1 MFWRKMKNRIIAL
14 MIIVFLLPLYGCN
27 KDTSSTTDDNEK
39 AIVYDDND
47 SNKNEKLVIYDN
59 KEQVFDEIYHFGNTI
74 QIDDGFIYSKWS
86 ESNEFTS
93 GMEYY
98 CYNYDNKKSVFLGNI
113 DGWSLQTQETAF
125 ISNHVFFFVSTGDIT
140 SYETRELKLIDIN
153 LEQCVLSEVFSEKG
167 GFPYSTIE
175 KMNDSVLMAKV
186 YKNGSG
192 IEEYNTK
199 TGQIKK
205 LKSFEYD
212 DEKNVGEAIRSL
224 SVDEENHTISLLVL
238 KNEMGASPNLSID
251 TFDYDFKFLNRHDIS
266 SVFSDE
272 NEIIQGV
279 LSFECND
286 NYFYYENFSVTRY
299 LGLFKDNEIEIIDD
313 VDESFEMS
321 HEITKDNHKLFY
333 QLGDNKKCLYL
344 FDINSGQISKTTLK
358 TKDERYYIINMS
370 KNKDYLEI
378 LLDCKDSDSGDK
390 LDTVLYNINLS
401 DLDFKLIESKT

>member
-125 ISNHVFFFVSTGDIT
+125 ISNHVYFFVSTGDIT

-186 YKNGSG
+186 YKN
-192 IEEYNTK
+192 
-199 TGQIKK
+199 
-205 LKSFEYD
+205 
-212 DEKNVGEAIRSL
+212 
-224 SVDEENHTISLLVL
+224 
-238 KNEMGASPNLSID
+238 
-251 TFDYDFKFLNRHDIS
+251 
-266 SVFSDE
+266 
-272 NEIIQGV
+272 
-279 LSFECND
+279 
-286 NYFYYENFSVTRY
+286 
-299 LGLFKDNEIEIIDD
+299 
-313 VDESFEMS
+313 
-321 HEITKDNHKLFY
+321 
-333 QLGDNKKCLYL
+333 
-344 FDINSGQISKTTLK
+344 
-358 TKDERYYIINMS
+358 
-370 KNKDYLEI
+370 
-378 LLDCKDSDSGDK
+378 
-390 LDTVLYNINLS
+390 
-401 DLDFKLIESKT
+401 